1 MTTQRLLLVLR
12 KLTVV
17 AKVAARHRLSQR
29 AGALG
34 RIGMYG
40 VLLYVFTQLWTV
52 IASAYPGA
60 DVSADRVVWYIA
72 ITEWI
77 VLSLPPVHDDV
88 QEELRAG
95 DLLYRLT
102 RPLAYAWA
110 KLAEAV
116 GDLAVR
122 MGIHAIAGVGFAFAF
137 TGTVPL
143 DARAIAWVVP
153 LGVLAAVVATVFNLA
168 IGLAAFWIHDCR
180 PIYWVW
186 QKGLFLLGGLL
197 VPLELYPAWLR
208 EVAVWSPFAAI
219 LHGCGSLA
227 LGEGGPAPELVALR
241 LLAWLVV
248 AVLVVLV
255 VFRRGLLRIDGG
267 GG

>member
-1 MTTQRLLLVLR
+1 MTTHRMLLALR
-12 KLTVV
+12 KLAIV

-29 AGALG
+29 AGVFG

-40 VLLYVFTQLWTV
+40 VLLYVFTQLWSV
-52 IASAYPGA
+52 IAGAYPGA
-60 DVSADRVVWYIA
+60 EVAADRVVWYIA

-77 VLSLPPVHDDV
+77 VLSLPPLHDDV

-102 RPLAYAWA
+102 RPLAYPWA
-110 KLAEAV
+110 KLAEGV

-122 MGIHAIAGVGFAFAF
+122 MGIHAIAGVAFAFAF
-137 TGTVPL
+137 TGTMPL
-143 DARAIAWVVP
+143 DARAITWVVP
-153 LGVLAAVVATVFNLA
+153 LGVLAAIVATAFNLA
-168 IGLAAFWIHDCR
+168 IGLVAFWIHDCR

-208 EVAVWSPFAAI
+208 DIAVWSPFAAI

-227 LGEGGPAPELVALR
+227 LGAGGPAPELVAVR
-241 LLAWLVV
+241 LVAWLGVALFVV
-248 AVLVVLV
+248 AVI
-255 VFRRGLLRIDGG
+255 FRRGLLRIDGG